1 MLQHC
6 YIWLT
11 WWCDIIS
18 SNFSTTNC
26 IGVFCTSDDGKT
38 KSKMKCSDLM
48 LTACIC
54 YRHAWNIG
62 EIAIVTLWKE
72 CDEWNEQKYIEYR
85 YTENPNMTFTQPK
98 YTKIYCERKSRNR
111 MNEWTNSKREWIKQC
126 DRLVDHACKKA
137 NISVI
142 VHFGARNPFI
152 WYAHVWHDYV
162 KGKALKFGFHVTSY
176 IRLSIGSRNQLTATI
191 KWFY

>member
-1 MLQHC
+1 MLGFDADGMYLLQTCMKYWWNC
-6 YIWLT
+6 YRNSLKGMRRVKWTKIHWIQIC
-11 WWCDIIS
+11 W
-18 SNFSTTNC
+18 
-26 IGVFCTSDDGKT
+26 
-38 KSKMKCSDLM
+38 KSKHDIH
-48 LTACIC
+48 TT
-54 YRHAWNIG
+54 
-62 EIAIVTLWKE
+62 EI
-72 CDEWNEQKYIEYR
+72 
-85 YTENPNMTFTQPK
+85 

-142 VHFGARNPFI
+142 VHFGAQNLFI